1 MMFAYIAVKLV
12 TALIGLWIMTRLLGK
27 KEISQLTA
35 FDFVSSL
42 MLSELVGNT
51 IYDNDVRWVHL
62 VFALVLWTV
71 LSLALEKI
79 TLRLPKLSK
88 ALSGVPEIVIR
99 DGRIDE
105 RAMKRNSLDISQL
118 GMLLREQGVFSMREV
133 AYAIFETN
141 GNLSVLRKSRLEPA
155 TREELNVAA
164 PQEELPVVLIEQGDV
179 QKRELARIGR
189 DEDWLLGE
197 LRKLGAVGPRDVL
210 FAEWTEQDGLYAQL
224 R

>member
-1 MMFAYIAVKLV
+1 MFVYITVKLV

-51 IYDNDVRWVHL
+51 IYDNDVRWIHL
-62 VFALVLWTV
+62 VYALVLWTV
-71 LSLALEKI
+71 LSLALEKM

-105 RAMKRNSLDISQL
+105 RVMKRNSLDISQL
-118 GMLLREQGVFSMREV
+118 GMLLREQGVFSAREV

-141 GNLSVLRKSRLEPA
+141 GSLSVMRKSALEPA
-155 TREELNVAA
+155 TRAELNIAGEPEA
-164 PQEELPVVLIEQGDV
+164 LPVMLIEQGDV

-189 DEDWLLGE
+189 DEAWLLGE
-197 LRKLGAVGPRDVL
+197 LRKLGASGPCDVL
-210 FAEWTEQDGLYAQL
+210 FAEWTEPDGLYTQL

>member
-1 MMFAYIAVKLV
+1 MFAYIAVKLV

>member
-1 MMFAYIAVKLV
+1 MFAYIAVKLV

-51 IYDNDVRWVHL
+51 IYDDDVRWIHL

-118 GMLLREQGVFSMREV
+118 GMLLREQGVFSTREV

-164 PQEELPVVLIEQGDV
+164 PQEELPVVLIELGDV

-189 DEDWLLGE
+189 DEAWLLGE
-197 LRKLGAVGPRDVL
+197 LRKLGAAGPRDVL